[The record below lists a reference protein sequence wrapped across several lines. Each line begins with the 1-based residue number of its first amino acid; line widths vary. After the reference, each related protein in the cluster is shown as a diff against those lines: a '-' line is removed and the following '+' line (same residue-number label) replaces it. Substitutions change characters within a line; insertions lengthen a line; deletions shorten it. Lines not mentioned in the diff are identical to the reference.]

1 MKPSHVFDW
10 TLKEN
15 GQKEDCVAG
24 AMVLSEPS
32 NRAYDKTWAEIEEML
47 DAALQKQA
55 EWKGWFE
62 KCRAA
67 GDREGMK
74 DAARNHK
81 ALEGVVK
88 TLRWVLGEEGIDH
101 PLR

>member
-15 GQKEDCVAG
+15 GQKEDHVAG

-55 EWKGWFE
+55 GWKGWFE
-62 KCRAA
+62 ESRAA